1 MDLYYNTIKEVLKME
16 VNEIQWKLGSSEKNE
31 ED

>member
-1 MDLYYNTIKEVLKME
+1 MDLYYNMIKEVLKME
-16 VNEIQWKLGSSEKNE
+16 VNEISWKLGSSEKNE